1 MSKTKKLF
9 LTMFFVML
17 ILTVTFIVLTVTT
30 GNSVCYT
37 LSITFGTVFYHFAM
51 RLLVGK
57 FTGHKFNYKSFWFKE
72 KSFEKHLYKAL
83 RVKKWKGKMPS
94 YNPQTY
100 MTKNVP
106 LETIINTMCRNE
118 VIHEIIALL
127 SFVPILFSLAFD
139 AVLVFVI
146 TSIIACMCDLTF
158 VVMQRYNRPRV
169 VRLMERQR
177 EQKGRGN

>member
-1 MSKTKKLF
+1 
-9 LTMFFVML
+9 ML
-17 ILTVTFIVLTVTT
+17 ILTILFIVLTVAT

-37 LSITFGTVFYHFAM
+37 LSITFGTFFYHFAM

-57 FTGHKFNYKSFWFKE
+57 FTGHIFNYKSFWFKE
-72 KSFEKHLYKAL
+72 KSFEKQLYKAL

-94 YNPQTY
+94 YNFKTY
-100 MTKNVP
+100 MIREVP
-106 LETIINTMCRNE
+106 LENIVNTMCRNE

-139 AVLVFVI
+139 SVMVFVI
-146 TSIIACMCDLTF
+146 TSVIACICDLTF

-169 VRLMERQR
+169 VRLMERQHKQD
-177 EQKGRGN
+177 EKMTEL